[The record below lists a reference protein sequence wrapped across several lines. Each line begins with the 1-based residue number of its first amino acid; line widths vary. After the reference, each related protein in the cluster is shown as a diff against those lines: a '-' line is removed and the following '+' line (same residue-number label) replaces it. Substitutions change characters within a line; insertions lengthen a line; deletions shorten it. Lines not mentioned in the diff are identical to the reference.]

1 MREAPYPVMGCGASG
16 GEIRSGGERLG
27 KEPFGK
33 HATNIGKSEAF
44 GIKGGLRRAVQG
56 LPDGTILL

>member
-1 MREAPYPVMGCGASG
+1 MREAPYPGVGCGALG
-16 GEIRSGGERLG
+16 GERRRGGERLG

-44 GIKGGLRRAVQG
+44 GIKGGLRRVAQDI
-56 LPDGTILL
+56 PDRAILL